1 MLRLFAEGFGNRDRQ
16 KLNRSIKTISSQKK
30 SAMMK
35 LGVEN
40 DIALLNYLSSVSLS
54 ATDKE

>member
-1 MLRLFAEGFGNRDRQ
+1 
-16 KLNRSIKTISSQKK
+16 
-30 SAMMK
+30 

>member
-1 MLRLFAEGFGNRDRQ
+1 
-16 KLNRSIKTISSQKK
+16 
-30 SAMMK
+30 MK

>member
-1 MLRLFAEGFGNRDRQ
+1 
-16 KLNRSIKTISSQKK
+16 
-30 SAMMK
+30 
-35 LGVEN
+35 EN